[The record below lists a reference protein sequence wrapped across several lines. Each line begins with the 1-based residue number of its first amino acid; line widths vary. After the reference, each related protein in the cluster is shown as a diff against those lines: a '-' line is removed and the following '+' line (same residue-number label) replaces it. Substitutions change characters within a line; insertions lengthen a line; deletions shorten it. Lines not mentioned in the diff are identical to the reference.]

1 MNVKIHIPSYL
12 QPYTSDEAIIEVNG
26 STVCECLSHLVERC
40 PDIENKI
47 FDKEGELLNYV
58 SIYLDGEFIYADE
71 LDKPAQDGDE
81 FHLFYILGG
90 G

>member
-1 MNVKIHIPSYL
+1 MSIKIHIPSYL
-12 QPYTSDEAIIEVNG
+12 QPFTSDEAIVEVNG
-26 STVCECLSHLVERC
+26 STVYECLNDLVERC
-40 PDIENKI
+40 PDIGNKI

-71 LDKPAQDGDE
+71 LDKPAKDGDE

>member
-1 MNVKIHIPSYL
+1 MGIKINIPSYL
-12 QPYTSDEAIIEVNG
+12 QPFTNDTAIIEVNG
-26 STVCECLSHLVERC
+26 STLGECLHGLVAQFPEMS
-40 PDIENKI
+40 
-47 FDKEGELLNYV
+47 DKLFTKDSQLHDYV

-71 LDKPAQDGDE
+71 LSKPVKDGDE